1 MRFQASD
8 TSSSIAA
15 GSSLPVDDDRHAK
28 PGTRAWSSVLAAV
41 GRHGPSEL
49 MRSWATLW
57 VVQSVASEDPSAG
70 GEVPSADG
78 PLGNVRA
85 PLHGACLLGV
95 LGIVV
100 VLPES
105 SARLRAGADHGRRSA
120 LSIKPW
126 SNRQPPRP
134 RFERRRPQAT
144 TRAGRRTPA
153 PPAAP
158 PPWCCRHGGGAG
170 GAARNRLPGLVRGP
184 DDDGLAVS
192 RARRATGVAAQ
203 LPDTVGVHCP
213 PTGNEN
219 LVGRGPQQDGMA
231 HG

>member
-1 MRFQASD
+1 MRSQASD

-41 GRHGPSEL
+41 GRHEPSEL

-78 PLGNVRA
+78 PRGNVRA

-95 LGIVV
+95 LGIMV
-100 VLPES
+100 VLRES

-126 SNRQPPRP
+126 SKPAATSP
-134 RFERRRPQAT
+134 RFERRRPQAI

-153 PPAAP
+153 PL
-158 PPWCCRHGGGAG
+158 GTVS
-170 GAARNRLPGLVRGP
+170 LVMYVDRTTMNWRYPGP
-184 DDDGLAVS
+184 DEQRAWRRNFPTPSGCT
-192 RARRATGVAAQ
+192 ARRPGTRSTR
-203 LPDTVGVHCP
+203 PW
-213 PTGNEN
+213 
-219 LVGRGPQQDGMA
+219 RQQDGMA
-231 HG
+231 HR